1 MVETLFSHL
10 ALANV
15 RFFEKTVA
23 LFTLLR
29 LVDPWQRL
37 RSD

>member
-1 MVETLFSHL
+1 MVETLISHL
-10 ALANV
+10 ALSIA

-29 LVDPWQRL
+29 LVDPMAKAWK
-37 RSD
+37 

>member
-1 MVETLFSHL
+1 MVENLTSHL
-10 ALANV
+10 ALDIV
-15 RFFEKTVA
+15 RSFEKKVA

-37 RSD
+37 RIN

>member
-1 MVETLFSHL
+1 MVETLISHL

-15 RFFEKTVA
+15 RSFEKTVA

-29 LVDPWQRL
+29 LVDPWKRL